1 MGYIKSP
8 CNVFSHLLHLFRFNY
23 YQFHKEL
30 KSFVKWIILFTTER
44 KIIFWSI
51 IWSEMFINMSDLSF
65 EYGLRAYQSQRTVQC
80 PLAGRAS
87 LRDAVANTALCC
99 GSLLWGCVSADC
111 CCSLALPGSCY
122 LLGVMACEDIP
133 GGPTIFYGFLM
144 NLKQNWKKWCR
155 TTSWV
160 YSSSFFQLMLDLRWV
175 FWKIPLTALVY
186 FPFLRT
192 Y

>member
-1 MGYIKSP
+1 MNNFIHYWKENNFLKHNMIW
-8 CNVFSHLLHLFRFNY
+8 NVHKY
-23 YQFHKEL
+23 VWPQF
-30 KSFVKWIILFTTER
+30 W
-44 KIIFWSI
+44 
-51 IWSEMFINMSDLSF
+51 IWSESVSVTT
-65 EYGLRAYQSQRTVQC
+65 YC
-80 PLAGRAS
+80 PMPLGRQGQPTGCRGS
-87 LRDAVANTALCC
+87 TALCC

-133 GGPTIFYGFLM
+133 GGPIIFYGFLM

-160 YSSSFFQLMLDLRWV
+160 YSSSFFQLMLDWRWV
-175 FWKIPLTALVY
+175 FWKIPLIALVY